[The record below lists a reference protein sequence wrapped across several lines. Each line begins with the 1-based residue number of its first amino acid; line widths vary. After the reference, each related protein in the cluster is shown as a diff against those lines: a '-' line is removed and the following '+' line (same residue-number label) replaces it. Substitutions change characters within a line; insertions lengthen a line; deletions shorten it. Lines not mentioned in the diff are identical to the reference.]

1 MTAPAPTRAKA
12 RLLDL
17 APLGKPIEFKA
28 ARRIEA
34 DLIRRLVLRL
44 PAAGEKALPPSV
56 GLHLVGA
63 IIEGRLVLDDAMAAD
78 GGHLPALEF
87 QQCLFDGGFSGAHGH
102 FSRLAFGKCRFRG
115 AGTTGD
121 GKPVPTINLSGAS
134 LQSDLGMRGICP
146 AGPRDYLWIRAPGVQ
161 IDGQLDLSCAQLR
174 APPDTEG
181 RLISEPAPD
190 ALNLARGTV
199 QGDVLLVNGFESRGR
214 INARGARIS
223 GEVWM
228 SGAMVENRGG
238 SALFFQGATIEGLM
252 VLDSR
257 PGTSDRSGNSHPFR
271 CIGNLNLL
279 AAELGRDLDLTNAV
293 IRGDA
298 VLADLSVKN
307 DLILGARCAGTIYL
321 TGCTIGGSLDLSD
334 LTLGASSHG
343 MALNEGRI
351 GRSLKLIRSD
361 ERRPR
366 EAGPALLACR
376 RAALASLPGLEL
388 VETLWDYEI
397 ASGCREAV
405 QVGFLLEGS
414 RIYRLDGYAAVLD
427 EAVARVGHGIREPRH
442 ALEYLR
448 LHCTYPQIG
457 EDASPVILGKD
468 EGARPPFLAV
478 DPRRSRRPFAALGE
492 KIFAA
497 KAVKRGHGFVVTA
510 CLLEDDRLCRST
522 LSLSLADRAIAV
534 IKRTGTPRGPAL
546 IGMPRSEG
554 PLFRHPHLDPEQ
566 RAAAIRDRRWVS
578 GETVAGMRCSE
589 EAELGHIE
597 AMFAP
602 HLESTVSL
610 HGEINLENLTCDML
624 HDSAGRYWGS
634 DVRIEMNHFVY
645 NRTTWEPD
653 AVEARGTLR
662 ERAYNWWRRFAAE
675 RLPCAFVAWL
685 DRGETAPRPPR
696 WEPWQARRNWIY
708 QQFRGERLPCPSRY
722 RIDQS
727 EYRPQPFEQAIRVA
741 RAEGRDDFAVHFE
754 ILKRKIEWR
763 LFTRRSRQPLLGLGM
778 IAAMIWL
785 FARGGIHPQTFV
797 AALGLI
803 GAILPMAPLRPPGR
817 GRLDIWLRGAA
828 ALGAVVAVTW
838 WLGLQDWDRPRN
850 FLIALLIL
858 LTIRFLSAIADW
870 IMYRLF
876 GYFRRPVRAIGT
888 LIGAFLIGWAG
899 VHAAKQQGMLVV
911 DVNPVASVVG
921 RDRENQQ
928 VVGIDLTR
936 ETEGPVRDLPCPET
950 VSEAL
955 YALDVLIPLIDLREE
970 SRCEVGRARSPAR
983 AAGGAGSPQELS
995 SWVRAVKEWTIES
1008 EGFWAVLKALYA
1020 IAGWFIVSLSILTFA
1035 QVNRTVEPS

>member
-1 MTAPAPTRAKA
+1 VKAPTPARAKA

-34 DLIRRLVLRL
+34 DVIRRLVLRL
-44 PAAGEKALPPSV
+44 PAPGETALPASV

-63 IIEGRLVLDDAMAAD
+63 IVEGRLMLDDAMASD

-87 QQCLFDGGFSGAHGH
+87 RDCVFEGGFSGAHGH
-102 FSRLAFGKCRFRG
+102 FSRLTFGRCRFRG
-115 AGTTGD
+115 GGMAAD
-121 GKPVPTINLSGAS
+121 GKPIPTIHLSGAS

-146 AGPRDYLWIRAPGVQ
+146 AGPHDYLWIRAHGLQ
-161 IDGQLDLSCAQLR
+161 IDGQLDLSCSQLR
-174 APPDTEG
+174 APPDTPG

-190 ALNLARGTV
+190 ALNLARATV
-199 QGDVLLVNGFESRGR
+199 RGDVLLVNGFESRGR
-214 INARGARIS
+214 INARGVRIT

-228 SGAMVENRGG
+228 SGAMIENRGG
-238 SALFFQGATIEGLM
+238 SALFFQGATIDGLM

-257 PGTSDRSGNSHPFR
+257 PGTSDRSSNSHPFR
-271 CIGNLNLL
+271 CIGHLNLL
-279 AAELGRDLDLTNAV
+279 GAELGRDLDLTNAI

-298 VLADLSVKN
+298 VFPDLSVKN
-307 DLILGARCAGTIYL
+307 DLILGARCAGSIYL
-321 TGCTIGGSLDLSD
+321 TGCRIGGSLDLSD
-334 LTLGASSHG
+334 LTLGASSGG
-343 MALNEGRI
+343 MALNDGRI

-361 ERRPR
+361 DRNSR
-366 EAGPALLACR
+366 EAGPMLIAAR
-376 RAALASLPGLEL
+376 RATLESLPGLEL

-397 ASGCREAV
+397 APGSREPV
-405 QVGFLLEGS
+405 QVGFLVEGA

-427 EAVARVGHGIREPRH
+427 EAVARIGHGICEPRH

-457 EDASPVILGKD
+457 EEASPMILGKE
-468 EGARPPFLAV
+468 EGVRPPFLAV
-478 DPRRSRRPFAALGE
+478 DPQRSRRPFAALSE

-497 KAVKRGHGFVVTA
+497 KAVKRGAGFAVTA
-510 CLLEDDRLCRST
+510 CVLEDDRLCRGT
-522 LSLSLADRAIAV
+522 FNLNLADGALAV
-534 IKRTGTPRGPAL
+534 VKRTGIPRGPAL

-554 PLFRHPHLDPEQ
+554 PLFRHPQLDPEQ
-566 RAAAIRDRRWVS
+566 SAVAIRDCRWVA
-578 GETVAGMRCSE
+578 GETVSGMRVCDP
-589 EAELGHIE
+589 AELGQMAEI
-597 AMFAP
+597 FAP
-602 HLESTVSL
+602 HLDSAVSL
-610 HGEINLENLTCDML
+610 HGVINLENLSCDML

-634 DVRIEMNHFVY
+634 DVQIEMNHFVY
-645 NRTTWEPD
+645 SRTTWEPD
-653 AVEARGTLR
+653 SAEMRGSLR
-662 ERAYNWWRRFAAE
+662 ERVRNWWRRFAAE
-675 RLPCAFVAWL
+675 RLPCAYAEWL
-685 DRGETAPRPPR
+685 ERRETSPQTPR

-708 QQFRGERLPCPSRY
+708 QQFQGERLPCPSRY

-763 LFTRRSRQPLLGLGM
+763 LFTRRSRQPLLGLGV
-778 IAAMIWL
+778 IAALIWL
-785 FARGGIHPQTFV
+785 FARGGIHLPTFI

-803 GAILPMAPLRPPGR
+803 GAIIPFIAARRPALG
-817 GRLDIWLRGAA
+817 GFDSLWRGAA
-828 ALGAVVAVTW
+828 ALGLVAAVTW

-850 FLIALLIL
+850 FLIALLVLIA
-858 LTIRFLSAIADW
+858 IRFLSAIADW
-870 IMYRLF
+870 VMYRLF

-899 VHAAKQQGMLVV
+899 VHFAKQQGMLVV

-921 RDRENQQ
+921 RDQNQG
-928 VVGIDLTR
+928 VLGIDFTSDAA
-936 ETEGPVRDLPCPET
+936 GPVRDLPCPAS

-970 SRCEVGRARSPAR
+970 SRCEVGRAQSPAQDP
-983 AAGGAGSPQELS
+983 AQVGSPKELR
-995 SWVRAVKEWTIES
+995 SWLRAVKEWTIES